1 MNTLTFHDLQ
11 FALMRAP
18 RALISVMKRP
28 EWAGKVFVGGGFL
41 RSIVTRDDINDVDV
55 FVNSKLEA
63 EELARN
69 IIRMSPESWAAP
81 ARRQEAGIIITDNAI
96 TLTAKEP
103 KIQIIHRWVFKRG
116 QDVAAS
122 FDFTCCCAVFW
133 WEDDGTVAEW
143 QSYCDP
149 RFYPDV
155 AAKRLIYRSP
165 IRNEEAGGS
174 ALRLLKY
181 YRKGYCAP
189 IDSFAAVLARLMS
202 GVDHIGAWDRVD
214 GKLDEARLTKVITGL
229 LREVDPT
236 LDPKHIAH
244 LPAEDVKPQ

>member
-1 MNTLTFHDLQ
+1 
-11 FALMRAP
+11 MRAP
-18 RALISVMKRP
+18 RALISVMKRS

-55 FVNSKLEA
+55 FVSSKAEA
-63 EELARN
+63 EELARD

-81 ARRQEAGIIITDNAI
+81 KIRQEAGVIITDNAI

-116 QDVAAS
+116 QDVADS

-133 WEDDGTVAEW
+133 YNLLDHSAPGW

-155 AAKRLIYRSP
+155 AAKRLVYRSP

-189 IDSFAAVLARLMS
+189 IDSFAAVLARLMA
-202 GVDHIGAWDRVD
+202 GVEGIGVWDRVN
-214 GKLDEARLTKVITGL
+214 GKLDEARLTLVLTGL
-229 LREVDPT
+229 LREVDPA
-236 LDPKHIAH
+236 LDPKHVAH
-244 LPAEDVKPQ
+244 LPAENVKINLERDLAY